1 MACRSYVGGLSVIR
15 RWLVGYKSVA
25 CRFYVGGLS
34 VTCRGLLVICRPT
47 LGPMVSGGELFFTM
61 LMLFCD
67 NPGESNPTVF
77 VQNYDKLSGNLCGRK
92 YC

>member
-1 MACRSYVGGLSVIR
+1 MACQLFVGGLSVTC
-15 RWLVGYKSVA
+15 RWLVGYKSVV
-25 CRFYVGGLS
+25 CQLYVSGLS